1 MHRSRLRLRFWQ
13 SAGGLVPISNPS
25 FVTVGDSLTQ
35 QGNATV
41 ALSGVTLT
49 RDAAGVVTVAK
60 TSHGIF
66 GTPQIYTNNCS
77 DATYEALATVTVINA
92 NSYSYPTGVTG
103 LAGSIVGGA
112 LTQTIIQNRFSLV
125 STWAWLQ
132 SKFNGGLTFLGNYGQ
147 GGDRADEM
155 VGAMTAACA
164 TDADI
169 VVLCAGINDINSG
182 GATGATVIT
191 RVQALVDIAIA
202 AGKKVE
208 IISVTPL
215 GVAFASVGKNTATLT
230 ANAGFAAMAAAN
242 PTNVFYTDVHQ
253 YLVDTGATQF
263 TTGQAWVWATIDGVH
278 WGIRAAELIGDNV
291 ETTLAPAVTVGSLL
305 PTSAADMPNIA
316 GWTAIKQYGS
326 WTGVGGG
333 FNGTGSSGTV
343 QPQLQVFSSNAATTI
358 VNSLVARGGG
368 LGYWQQQVITP
379 GGTNHIITDYI
390 QTNAGETL
398 ASLGLTSA
406 DTVMTVI
413 EFEAENVIASGL
425 LGFQLDCNSNSTGLY
440 GYGRVGTLASAT
452 TWSKDDP
459 SGLLV
464 TGEFKLNGSVTH
476 IQQQLQMRVAAAS
489 ANTAT
494 VRLGRTLLY
503 KKN

>member
-41 ALSGVTLT
+41 SLNGITLT
-49 RDAAGVVTVAK
+49 RDAAGVVTVPK
-60 TSHGIF
+60 TSHQIY
-66 GTPQIYTNNCS
+66 GTPQIYVNNCS
-77 DATYEALATVTVINA
+77 DPSYEALDTVTVINA
-92 NSYSYPTGVTG
+92 NSFSYPTGVIG
-103 LAGSIVGGA
+103 AAGSNVGHS
-112 LTQTIIQNRFSLV
+112 LTYAVVQNRFSL
-125 STWAWLQ
+125 SSYWAWLQ
-132 SKFNGGLTFLGNYGQ
+132 SKFNGGLGFLGNYGQ

-155 VGAMTAACA
+155 TAAMTAACA
-164 TDADI
+164 TEAEFI
-169 VVLCAGINDINSG
+169 VLCAGINDINSAS
-182 GATGATVIT
+182 ATGATVIT
-191 RVQALVDIAIA
+191 RVQALVDIAIG
-202 AGKKVE
+202 AGKKVV
-208 IISVTPL
+208 IISITPL
-215 GVAFASVGKNTATLT
+215 GSAFASTGKNTATLT
-230 ANAGFAAMAAAN
+230 ANSGFAAMAVAN
-242 PTNVFYTDVHQ
+242 PTSVFYADAHQ
-253 YLVDTGATQF
+253 DLVDTGATQF
-263 TTGQAWVWATIDGVH
+263 TTGQAWSWATIDGVH
-278 WGIRAAELIGDNV
+278 WGMRAAELI
-291 ETTLAPAVTVGSLL
+291 AVRVQAAITAAITAESLL
-305 PTSAADMPNIA
+305 PTASGQLPNVA
-316 GWTAIKQYGS
+316 GWTAVKQYGA
-326 WTGVGGG
+326 WTGAGGG

-440 GYGRVGTLASAT
+440 GYGRVGTPASAT